1 MKNKVSFYQKFSI
14 FFFVFFII
22 AVVCCIG
29 SIFLVV
35 KDNDDYKDCKI
46 ITTGTLNSCV
56 TQDSGT
62 RTYYFGVYS
71 FSYNNEEWHYVN
83 PTYYTKEK
91 NVPETVSLK
100 HNAFTSKE
108 DMKVKV
114 RYDRYISIPFIYG
127 TIAFFL
133 LVLFIIYNG
142 NYREQKLLLQARSNV
157 KDVDGEIDKELE
169 DISTTESLAKER
181 EEDSAEETSI

>member
-1 MKNKVSFYQKFSI
+1 M
-14 FFFVFFII
+14 
-22 AVVCCIG
+22 
-29 SIFLVV
+29 
-35 KDNDDYKDCKI
+35 
-46 ITTGTLNSCV
+46 
-56 TQDSGT
+56 
-62 RTYYFGVYS
+62 
-71 FSYNNEEWHYVN
+71 
-83 PTYYTKEK
+83 
-91 NVPETVSLK
+91 PETGSRK

-169 DISTTESLAKER
+169 DISTTESLAK
-181 EEDSAEETSI
+181 